1 MKGFRPDAWLA
12 CLAYILLWPAVF
24 SVTNLVLFY
33 FNTGQTESEHLNY
46 GWNLLIFLAGVA
58 QQGQENAP
66 SPLTAR
72 IVFIYMML
80 ASVVLFESFN
90 ASYTSFLSVV
100 NIFNPF
106 QTLQDLEQTSFIIGA
121 QEGTAYRNMFI
132 VSQDKCR
139 AEATSNFIL
148 KYFSLLRRKSRRSWP
163 SM

>member
-1 MKGFRPDAWLA
+1 M
-12 CLAYILLWPAVF
+12 
-24 SVTNLVLFY
+24 
-33 FNTGQTESEHLNY
+33 NY

-132 VSQDKCR
+132 VSQDN
-139 AEATSNFIL
+139 AEL
-148 KYFSLLRRKSRRSWP
+148 KTETASQLFT
-163 SM
+163 